1 MRLTRY
7 TDYSLRVL
15 MYLGARPDRLAR
27 IGEIS
32 EAYGI
37 SRNHLMK
44 VVQDLVRLGFV
55 TSVRGRKGGIRLARA
70 PEEINV
76 GAVVRATEDSFQ
88 VAPCE
93 TCVIAPACGLK
104 CALDEAVRAFL
115 AVLDAYTLA
124 SLPARQLALA
134 DIFPEVSEDQARDG
148 TDDTFR
154 SG

>member
-15 MYLGARPDRLAR
+15 MYLAARPDGLAR

-32 EAYGI
+32 AAYGI
-37 SRNHLMK
+37 SQNHLMK

-55 TSVRGRKGGIRLARA
+55 TSVRGRNGGIRLARDPA
-70 PEEINV
+70 EINI

-88 VAPCE
+88 VAPCD

-104 CALDEAVRAFL
+104 CALEEAVRAFL
-115 AVLDAYTLA
+115 AVLDTYTLA
-124 SLPARQLALA
+124 SLPARQIALN
-134 DIFPEVSEDQARDG
+134 DIFPEPSEEQG
-148 TDDTFR
+148 TGGKDDTLR
-154 SG
+154 SE

>member
-115 AVLDAYTLA
+115 AVLDTYTLA
-124 SLPARQLALA
+124 TLPARQLALA
-134 DIFPEVSEDQARDG
+134 DIFPEVSEV
-148 TDDTFR
+148 
-154 SG
+154 

>member
-55 TSVRGRKGGIRLARA
+55 TSVRGRKGEIRLARA

-124 SLPARQLALA
+124 TLPARQLALA
-134 DIFPEVSEDQARDG
+134 DIFPEVSEVQAGDG

>member
-32 EAYGI
+32 EAYSI

-115 AVLDAYTLA
+115 AVLDTYTLA
-124 SLPARQLALA
+124 TLPARQLALT
-134 DIFPEVSEDQARDG
+134 DIFPQPGGGRDG
-148 TDDTFR
+148 R
-154 SG
+154 SV